1 MVITGTI
8 GADTHVIGAR
18 LLQYALEQQGFEV
31 VCLGAFVSQEE
42 FVSAAVETDADAI
55 FVSSIY
61 GLADLDCKGL
71 RGKCIEAGL
80 SDILLY
86 LGGNITTEYRAEEW
100 PSVEKKFKEMG
111 FDRVYPPGTM
121 PSTTIGDLEEELA
134 RRKDE

>member
-61 GLADLDCKGL
+61 GLADLDCIGL

-121 PSTTIGDLEEELA
+121 PSTAIGDLEEELT